1 MDNTGAVKH
10 QQLPQWIKFHERNS
24 TWRIYPP
31 QAGLEVSVQLGCCN
45 AIEQCAWMSFKVFS
59 INSLPT
65 RIPQFYNPQMETV
78 VLKLDGSVGESF
90 KWQKRSYEFSDPD
103 KASTALGF

>member
-1 MDNTGAVKH
+1 
-10 QQLPQWIKFHERNS
+10 
-24 TWRIYPP
+24 
-31 QAGLEVSVQLGCCN
+31 
-45 AIEQCAWMSFKVFS
+45 MSFKVFS

-90 KWQKRSYEFSDPD
+90 KWQKCSYEFSDPD
-103 KASTALGF
+103 KASTAAGF